1 VIEFRDAAD
10 RHARRE
16 LATMDDDLHAALA
29 DVVGAA
35 AATEIL
41 VDLEHAAR
49 TPKRIVKRAGP
60 GTGGIHQ

>member
-29 DVVGAA
+29 DVVGPA

-41 VDLEHAAR
+41 ADLEACAAGKR
-49 TPKRIVKRAGP
+49 AKRLTPKRRQ
-60 GTGGIHQ
+60 HHD